1 MTVCVAGK
9 NEMAINIAY
18 YIKYNCPN
26 IKLLG
31 IVNEDDK
38 GVNGYFRSYK
48 WFLNFEN
55 IDNCT
60 LDEIYN
66 IDYLVFLSLEF
77 DKLVNPN
84 MFITKKL
91 YNLHFSLLPAY
102 KGMFTSAWPILRFE
116 KYTGVTL
123 HEIDRGID
131 TGNIIKQEKIFID
144 GGETAK
150 TLHKKYMINGTL
162 LVKNY
167 IQQLIENTVS
177 SDPQSVLG
185 STYFSKRS
193 IDYQNLQVRLNVTA
207 YELDAQIRAFSYRAY
222 QIATVFEKKIIRC
235 SITHQKSNCRAGKIL
250 AENGHS
256 ITVSTIDFDVIL
268 YKDRFIEFINACK
281 TNDIEMVKQLFDLA
295 YLEDKTKEGW
305 TPLIVA
311 CYNNSIETAAYL
323 LGIGADVNAINNKG
337 TTSLMYAKSAV
348 IKTNKYDILNLILSY
363 KPNIYT
369 KDYSGKDVFFYLKSE
384 SIDVANFIKNHNN

>member
-1 MTVCVAGK
+1 MTVCIAGK
-9 NEMAINIAY
+9 NEMAIDIAY

-55 IDNCT
+55 IDLCT
-60 LDEIYN
+60 LDDIYK
-66 IDYLVFLSLEF
+66 IDNLLFLSLEF
-77 DKLVNPN
+77 DKLVNPDK
-84 MFITKKL
+84 FLTKKI

-131 TGNIIKQEKIFID
+131 TGSIISQEKIYLNSS
-144 GGETAK
+144 ETVQ
-150 TLHKKYMINGTL
+150 TLYKKYMYHGTL
-162 LVKNY
+162 LVKNN
-167 IQQLIENTVS
+167 IQNLIESTIS
-177 SDPQSVLG
+177 SFPQAVIG

-193 IDYQNLQVRLNVTA
+193 IDYQNLHIRLDVTA
-207 YELDAQIRAFSYRAY
+207 YQLDAQIRAFTYREY
-222 QIATVFEKKIIRC
+222 QIVSIFGNKISRC
-235 SITHQKSNCRAGKIL
+235 YITNKKSNFKPGKIL
-250 AENGHS
+250 EENEYS

-268 YKDRFIEFINACK
+268 YKDRFPEFIDACK
-281 TNDIEMVKQLFDLA
+281 NNNIYVVKQHFDKA
-295 YLEDKTKEGW
+295 NLEDRTNEGW

-311 CYNNSIETAAYL
+311 CYNNSIEAAAFL
-323 LGIGADVNAINNKG
+323 LEMGANPNAINYKG
-337 TTSLMYAKSAV
+337 TTVLMYAKNAV
-348 IKTNKYDILNLILSY
+348 LKTHQYDILTLVLKY
-363 KPNIYT
+363 KPDIYS
-369 KDYSGKDVFFYLKSE
+369 KDFMARDIFYYLKDQFNE
-384 SIDVANFIKNHNN
+384 VANFIKNYHD